1 MISICPQWE
10 GDDCPEDTKRFSE
23 GPDKLQ
29 SEGAIAASVR
39 GPSDWNSFIRIH
51 REVLNISLDPPRDE
65 TDITQNKKIRQCVF
79 AVLSRND

>member
-1 MISICPQWE
+1 MISICPQWG